1 MRRHHKAGMMAVIG
15 CILFVGLAAWGQ
27 CLTEVEGNDSVELA
41 DFVADLPGGGCIS
54 GQIQSVG
61 DVDYYWFTVYTAGWV
76 TIQTWT
82 TEDTEI
88 ALLDASEM
96 LVAQNDDVVV
106 GDVSSSIT
114 EYLIA
119 GNYIV
124 VVWEHGNDNV
134 IYDYTL
140 DVSLECM
147 GEFEDND
154 SADLADILGTIPG
167 ELCVSGSIGWVG
179 DLDVYQ
185 FEVVSF
191 TSVAISTVTTEDTEI
206 GLYDVYG
213 DLLVSNDD
221 ADPSDLSSFLTAGLP
236 AGIYYVIVWEHGD
249 DNVIYDYTLVVESLP
264 CLSEVES
271 NDEPLLAD
279 DFGVIAGPV
288 CTTGS
293 IDLLGDLDYFTF
305 TITVPSLVTLS
316 TETFGDTELALY
328 TDMGTLI
335 AANDDVA
342 VGNTQSWISQFLSP
356 GTYFVAVWEHQDDE
370 TISTY
375 NLTIDVE

>member
-1 MRRHHKAGMMAVIG
+1 MRRYHGVHALAVIG
-15 CILFVGLAAWGQ
+15 LILFVGFAAWGQ
-27 CLTEVEGNDSVELA
+27 CKTEVEENDSVPLA

-61 DVDYYWFTVYTAGWV
+61 DVDYYWFTVSTPGWV
-76 TIQTWT
+76 TIQTLT

-96 LVAQNDDVVV
+96 LIAQNDDVVV

-114 EYLIA
+114 EYLIV
-119 GNYIV
+119 GNYLV

-134 IYDYTL
+134 IYDYVL

-154 SADLADILGTIPG
+154 TADLADILGTVPG
-167 ELCVSGSIGWVG
+167 QLCVSGSIGWVG

-185 FEVVSF
+185 FEVLTF
-191 TSVAISTVTTEDTEI
+191 TPVTVRTVTTEDTEI
-206 GLYDVYG
+206 GLYDSFG
-213 DLLVSNDD
+213 DLLISNDD
-221 ADPSDLSSFLTAGLP
+221 AGASDLSSFLTAGLP
-236 AGIYYVIVWEHGD
+236 AGIYYVIVWEHND

-271 NDEPLLAD
+271 NDEPALAD
-279 DFGVIAGPV
+279 DFGVISGAV

-293 IDLLGDLDYFTF
+293 IDLIGDLDYFKF
-305 TITVPSLVTLS
+305 SLASPALVTVF
-316 TETFGDTELALY
+316 TETFGDTEIALY
-328 TDMGTLI
+328 TETGNLV

-342 VGNTQSWISQFLSP
+342 VGDTQSWISQFLSA
-356 GTYFVAVWEHQDDE
+356 GTYYVAVWEHQDDDL
-370 TISTY
+370 ISTY
-375 NLTIDVE
+375 NLTIEVE

>member
-1 MRRHHKAGMMAVIG
+1 MRRYHGAGTMAVIG
-15 CILFVGLAAWGQ
+15 LILFAGLTAWGQ
-27 CLTEVEGNDSVELA
+27 CLFEVEENDTVSLA
-41 DFVADLPGGGCIS
+41 DFVADVPGGGCIS

-61 DVDYYWFTVYTAGWV
+61 DVDYYWFTVSTPGWV

-96 LVAQNDDVVV
+96 LIAQNDDAVV

-124 VVWEHGNDNV
+124 LVWEHGNDNV

-140 DVSLECM
+140 EISVACM
-147 GEFEDND
+147 DEIEDND

-167 ELCVSGSIGWVG
+167 QLCVSGSIGWVG

-185 FEVVSF
+185 FEVVAF
-191 TSVAISTVTTEDTEI
+191 TSVSISTVTTEDTEI
-206 GLYDVYG
+206 GLYDAFG

-221 ADPSDLSSFLTAGLP
+221 AGPSDLSSFLTAGLP
-236 AGIYYVIVWEHGD
+236 AGVYYVIVWEHND

-271 NDEPLLAD
+271 NDEPALAD
-279 DFGVIAGPV
+279 DFGVISGPV

-293 IDLLGDLDYFTF
+293 IDRVGDLDYFAF
-305 TITVPSLVTLS
+305 SLASPALVTLS
-316 TETFGDTELALY
+316 TETFGDTEIALY
-328 TDMGTLI
+328 TQTGNLI
-335 AANDDVA
+335 AANDDVT
-342 VGNTQSWISQFLSP
+342 VGDTQSWISQRLGA
-356 GTYFVAVWEHQDDE
+356 GTYFVAVWEHLDDDL
-370 TISTY
+370 ISTY